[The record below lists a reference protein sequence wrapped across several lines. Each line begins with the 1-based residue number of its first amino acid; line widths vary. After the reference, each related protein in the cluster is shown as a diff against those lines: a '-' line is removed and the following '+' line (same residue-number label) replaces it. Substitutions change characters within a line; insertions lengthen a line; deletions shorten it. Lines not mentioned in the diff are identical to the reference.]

1 MMTTSDRFQNEPFP
15 MQQGGGS
22 FLACVGTALIFGAFS
37 PRYVFIAL
45 GCGVAIGLLS
55 IISVRIARRRAGG
68 ARPSALQVWLLIAA
82 IAVEF
87 VLFAI
92 VFPHVP
98 DDMRLRWVVALVIVA
113 LHFLLMAWTYGPPIV
128 LLGFSGMVWLAAA
141 FWLPA
146 IPLGVVIGIDGA
158 LKLFFGLVMM
168 TQIFVKPAFRPL
180 KGPAA

>member
-1 MMTTSDRFQNEPFP
+1 MTQLDPIQDEPFP

-22 FLACVGTALIFGAFS
+22 FLACMGTALIFGAFS

-45 GCGVAIGLLS
+45 GCGMAIGLLA
-55 IISVRIARRRAGG
+55 IVSVRISWWQAGG
-68 ARPSALQVWLLIAA
+68 ARPSALQVWMLIAA
-82 IAVEF
+82 IALEF
-87 VLFAI
+87 VLFAT

-98 DDMRLRWVVALVIVA
+98 DDMRLRWVVALAIVA
-113 LHFLLMAWTYGPPIV
+113 VHFLPMAWTYGPPIV
-128 LLGFSGMVWLAAA
+128 LLALSGMVWLAAA

-168 TQIFVKPAFRPL
+168 TQNFARPPLWPL

>member
-1 MMTTSDRFQNEPFP
+1 MTQLSRIQNEPFP

-22 FLACVGTALIFGAFS
+22 FLACLGTALIFGAFC
-37 PRYVFIAL
+37 PRHAFFAL

-55 IISVRIARRRAGG
+55 IISARISRRRAGG
-68 ARPSALQVWLLIAA
+68 ARPSALQVWMLIAA
-82 IAVEF
+82 IALEF

-98 DDMRLRWVVALVIVA
+98 EDMRLRWVVALAIVA
-113 LHFLLMAWTYGPPIV
+113 IHFLPMAWTYGPPIV
-128 LLGFSGMVWLAAA
+128 LLALSGMVWLAAA

-158 LKLFFGLVMM
+158 IKLFFGLVMM
-168 TQIFVKPAFRPL
+168 TQNFARPPLWPL

>member
-1 MMTTSDRFQNEPFP
+1 MTQLDPIQDEPFP

-22 FLACVGTALIFGAFS
+22 FLACMGTALIFGAFS

-45 GCGVAIGLLS
+45 GCGMAIGLLA
-55 IISVRIARRRAGG
+55 IVSVRIWRRRAGG
-68 ARPSALQVWLLIAA
+68 ARPSAPQVWLLIAA

-87 VLFAI
+87 ILFAI

-98 DDMRLRWVVALVIVA
+98 DVMRLRWVAALAIVA
-113 LHFLLMAWTYGPPIV
+113 VHFLLMAWTFGPPIV
-128 LLGFSGMVWLAAA
+128 LLALSGMVWLAAA

-146 IPLGVVIGIDGA
+146 IPLGVVLGIDGV

-168 TQIFVKPAFRPL
+168 TQIFARPAFRPL